1 MKNKPLEDV
10 AAERAVMSALCQYG
24 LDAYL
29 EIDFIE
35 ASHFTH
41 EMNQLIFSCISRSIK
56 DTSKV
61 ELSSILSAANDLG
74 VYDQISNK
82 NEIGFV
88 RSLFNFPI
96 LKENTATHAAK
107 LAKLKLARDLK
118 KTLKACEKQLNSVTG
133 EEDIM
138 DLISR
143 VEEPILDATGDIYQW
158 R

>member
-74 VYDQISNK
+74 VYDQQ
-82 NEIGFV
+82 E
-88 RSLFNFPI
+88 
-96 LKENTATHAAK
+96 
-107 LAKLKLARDLK
+107 
-118 KTLKACEKQLNSVTG
+118 
-133 EEDIM
+133 
-138 DLISR
+138 
-143 VEEPILDATGDIYQW
+143 
-158 R
+158 